1 MKHAPTYLC
10 VCQVHVFSMSFYYNF
25 HCVSLIPN
33 FSHILT
39 SSPSV
44 QVGKDCLSPMQRDC
58 NAVLEIG
65 NYLDDENICFEGRS
79 GAHGFGH

>member
-1 MKHAPTYLC
+1 M
-10 VCQVHVFSMSFYYNF
+10 FSTSLYSNF
-25 HCVSLIPN
+25 HCASLIPN

-44 QVGKDCLSPMQRDC
+44 PVGKDCLSPMQRRVSSIFDNWC
-58 NAVLEIG
+58 NCNVVLEIG
-65 NYLDDENICFEGRS
+65 NYQNDEHMCFEGRK